1 MKSECRICKKPVVSI
16 GTKKVSDLCRDC
28 FQDKRLTKFVSTKST
43 QQENQILSIENRILQ
58 LENRLADLNDYVII
72 PTIKTEID
80 KLMPTTKEDWFSTIF
95 EKEIEKVRNELMNK
109 VALVNNRLLKMA
121 SILSPTDWKKVMED
135 LE

>member
-16 GTKKVSDLCRDC
+16 GTKKTSDLCRKC

-43 QQENQILSIENRILQ
+43 QHENKILSIENRILQ
-58 LENRLADLNDYVII
+58 LENRLEDLNDYFII

-80 KLMPTTKEDWFSTIF
+80 KLIPTTKEDWFSTIF
-95 EKEIEKVRNELMNK
+95 EKEIEKVRNELVNK
-109 VALVNNRLLKMA
+109 VALVNTRLLKME
-121 SILSPTDWKKVMED
+121 SILKENKKED